1 MGGSGSSCFLSFK
14 VLLGGIA
21 TLSFVLLLLVGALE
35 SGATSE
41 TTTSRLASAQ
51 ATQIN
56 DLKDEHEKEVIGRE
70 KLVYNSELDLSYMM
84 SKRRVPNGPDPIHN
98 RYVRTPYI
106 YNKNCFSQGKLMD
119 NLRFA
124 FISVFFHL
132 FFTFQN
138 LLVYYIFINYQ

>member
-41 TTTSRLASAQ
+41 ITTSRLASAQ
-51 ATQIN
+51 AAQN
-56 DLKDEHEKEVIGRE
+56 DLKNDREKEVIGRE
-70 KLVYNSELDLSYMM
+70 KLVYNSELDLNYMM

-98 RYVRTPYI
+98 RRAGNSKRPP
-106 YNKNCFSQGKLMD
+106 G
-119 NLRFA
+119 RA
-124 FISVFFHL
+124 
-132 FFTFQN
+132 
-138 LLVYYIFINYQ
+138 